1 MELSVNKRLI
11 EYCSVKKIN
20 QKEVAQNLGLKSQ
33 QVNKWFTLSEQ
44 VPDRHIVRFLR
55 IYTDVNAN
63 WLIYDEGEMLK
74 ASMFNMLQFGA
85 TNKNAQVNSLKER
98 IIELKKDKE
107 NLELLNKLVLKENE
121 KEKKELKQQKEAS
134 SLIPKE

>member
-121 KEKKELKQQKEAS
+121 KVKKELKQQKEAS